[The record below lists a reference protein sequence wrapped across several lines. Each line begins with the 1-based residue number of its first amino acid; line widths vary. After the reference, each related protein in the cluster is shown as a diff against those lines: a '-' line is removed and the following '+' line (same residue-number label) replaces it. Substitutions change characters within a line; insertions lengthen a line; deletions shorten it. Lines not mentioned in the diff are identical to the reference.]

1 MKLFSKV
8 IKPSRNGTWDFLVF
22 LTVPHLWDTLEL
34 PGEPIGVPCF
44 GSNSEIAHRVSVP
57 PPPRGLGFSFF
68 ICRMAPA
75 CAHGSHESHK

>member
-1 MKLFSKV
+1 MFWKSLNHSLHQGAKLRLRGMKLFSKV

-57 PPPRGLGFSFF
+57 PPPRGVG
-68 ICRMAPA
+68 
-75 CAHGSHESHK
+75 